1 MQKNGA
7 NNHRLS
13 PEQLRWT
20 CEKKRLGGIT
30 SCADVPP
37 CKEIIGQERALRAIR
52 LGLKIK
58 SHGYNIYVSGLTGTG
73 KSTTVKKLLE
83 QMDSRGETPDDICY
97 VNNFSDADSPR
108 ALFFPA
114 GKGKIFSKDM
124 DRMIEALRKN
134 IPLIYE
140 NDSFKSRTKSVV
152 DTFKNNLQEAFQ
164 KLEEK
169 VKKQGMAVV
178 QVQAGFVTR
187 PEILPVIDGQPVPW
201 QKLAE
206 LVEAGKMSREEVNAL
221 REKHDAFLQELEE
234 MASYHHD
241 QEKQIQE
248 QLLQMEK
255 EAVLPSVET
264 HVKALKKK
272 HDQKAVS
279 EYLNEVQNH
288 ILENLASFKQKSEEE
303 KQTRAQTLL
312 SIKTPAIDPFL
323 PYKVNT
329 IVDNSKTK
337 GVPIVI
343 ETAPTFNNLFGMI
356 ERSWDPSGIWRTDFT
371 KLKAGSML
379 RANGGY
385 LVFNLVEAIAEPG
398 VWKVLKRILKNRET
412 IIQGF
417 EAISNF
423 FASALKPE
431 PIGIDVKVLVIGDEY
446 TYRLIY
452 EMDDEFKKIFK
463 VRADFDTVME
473 NNDNGLKQYL
483 GFSSKICRDENL
495 LPLDDTGLTGL
506 IEYGVLLS
514 GNKKKLSTRFSDLA
528 DLMREAHFYAS
539 EAGAKKI
546 SVKHIDRA
554 IEEKEY
560 RLGKIEGKIQ
570 EMIED
575 GTLLIDVKGK
585 RVGQVNG
592 LSVYNLGDYVFGKP
606 SRITAETA
614 MGKAGIINI
623 EREAGLGGSSYNK
636 GVLILSGYLRRLYAQ
651 DKPLAVSASLCFEQ
665 SYSGVDGDSAS
676 STEIYALLSA
686 LSDVPLRQDIAV
698 TGSVN
703 QKGEIQ
709 AIGGV
714 NYKIQGFY
722 DVCRAKGLSGS
733 QGVLIPRAN
742 IDQLMLRKDVVNA
755 VKKGRFHIWAAGTVD
770 EGIELLTGE
779 PAGKRENDGRFTP
792 GSIHDKVDQK
802 IRRYAEALKGFHA
815 ES

>member
-1 MQKNGA
+1 MQKSSA
-7 NNHRLS
+7 NTHRLT

-30 SCADVPP
+30 SSHDVPA

-83 QMDSRGETPDDICY
+83 QMDSRGKTPDDICY
-97 VNNFSDADSPR
+97 VNNFSDTDSPR
-108 ALFFPA
+108 ALYFPS
-114 GKGKIFSKDM
+114 GRGKIFSKDM
-124 DRMIEALRKN
+124 DKMIEALQKN

-140 NDSFKSRTKSVV
+140 NESFKNRSKSVV
-152 DTFKNNLQEAFQ
+152 ETFKSNLQEAFQ
-164 KLEEK
+164 NFEEK

-206 LVEAGKMSREEVNAL
+206 RVEEGKMTREEVNTL
-221 REKHDAFLQELEE
+221 RKKHDAFLGELEE
-234 MASYHHD
+234 MAAHHHEL
-241 QEKQIQE
+241 EKQTQE
-248 QLLQMEK
+248 TLLQIER
-255 EAVLPSVET
+255 EAVLPAIET
-264 HVKALKKK
+264 HIRALKKK
-272 HDQKAVS
+272 FDEKAVA
-279 EYLNEVQNH
+279 EYLDEVQDH
-288 ILENLASFKQKSEEE
+288 ILENLASFKQQSEEE
-303 KQTRAQTLL
+303 KKAQIQTLL
-312 SIKTPAIDPFL
+312 AAKVQPADPFL
-323 PYKVNT
+323 PYKVNI

-379 RANGGY
+379 RAKGGY

-398 VWKVLKRILKNRET
+398 VWKVLKRILKNREI
-412 IIQGF
+412 IIQGY
-417 EAISNF
+417 EALSNF
-423 FASALKPE
+423 FTSALKPE

-452 EMDDEFKKIFK
+452 DMDDEFKKIFK
-463 VRADFDTVME
+463 IRADFDTVME
-473 NNDNGLKQYL
+473 NDDKGLKQYL
-483 GFSSKICRDENL
+483 GFSSKICRDEDL

-506 IEYGVLLS
+506 IEYGVLIS
-514 GNKKKLSTRFSDLA
+514 GNTKKLSTRFSDLA

-546 SVKHIDRA
+546 SAKHIDKA
-554 IEEKEY
+554 IDEKEY
-560 RLGKIEGKIQ
+560 RLGKIEEKIQ

-575 GTLLIDVKGK
+575 GTLLIDVKGR

-592 LSVYNLGDYVFGKP
+592 LSVYNLGDYLFGKP

-623 EREAGLGGSSYNK
+623 EREAGLGGASYNK

-686 LSDVPLRQDIAV
+686 LSGVPLRQDIAV

-714 NYKIQGFY
+714 NFKIQGFY
-722 DVCRAKGLSGS
+722 DVCRAKGLSGT
-733 QGVLIPRAN
+733 QGVLIPESN
-742 IDQLMLRKDVVNA
+742 IDHLMLRKDVVDA
-755 VKKGRFHIWAAGTVD
+755 VKKGKFHVWAVGTID

-779 PAGKRENDGRFTP
+779 PAGKREKNGLFTR

-802 IRRYAEALKGFHA
+802 IRHYAEALKGFHS
-815 ES
+815 EG